1 MSMSRAASGD
11 FARMLDATVGALRAV
26 SPPPEDE
33 EASRQRRIGEAADG
47 LVCAEFGAD
56 GRLSSLAVDP
66 RLMRLSSAE
75 LCDRIVEAVNTAI
88 DSMRSGASAPG
99 AADLTQLT
107 EQLQQV
113 RDTAVPRLSTFLQT
127 LTEAQARMSGGS
139 ANR

>member
-1 MSMSRAASGD
+1 MSMPPDASGD

-26 SPPPEDE
+26 SPTPEDE
-33 EASRQRRIGEAADG
+33 EAARQRRIGEAVDG
-47 LVCAEFGAD
+47 RVRAEFGVD
-56 GRLSSLAVDP
+56 GRLSSLTVDP
-66 RLMRLSSAE
+66 RLMHLGSAE
-75 LCDRIVEAVNTAI
+75 LCDRIVEAVNAAI

-127 LTEAQARMSGGS
+127 LTEAQARMSGGGV
-139 ANR
+139 NR